1 MHGRMNTLYKNCA
14 RIASSI
20 VQMLMRL
27 FFAPP
32 GPGSG
37 PSGFAPRARLLHFG
51 LRLPRALA
59 LLRFLDLLAGH
70 LCSDIGH
77 CTGDVASRSA
87 RRQSKECKLHPLQGF
102 DAILRD
108 TVACRV
114 EKSQV
119 KLRKYHALVGRTPKP
134 LGRVDVALLNPRAA
148 GIAGA
153 DVVLRGSVALI
164 CGALEPHEG
173 HRVVMFDTG
182 AFPVQGT
189 ETVLGGSVPCFRERA
204 PQLGRLGVRFRVIS
218 SDAVLERPGLGGCA
232 KNSRDSECT

>member
-59 LLRFLDLLAGH
+59 PLRFFDLLAGH

-77 CTGDVASRSA
+77 CTGDVAARSA
-87 RRQSKECKLHPLQGF
+87 RRQSNECKLHPLQGF
-102 DAILRD
+102 DAVLRD
-108 TVACRV
+108 TVACGV

-119 KLRKYHALVGRTPKP
+119 ELREYHALVGRTPKP
-134 LGRVDVALLNPRAA
+134 FGRVDVALLNPRAS

-153 DVVLRGSVALI
+153 NVVLRGSVALI
-164 CGALEPHEG
+164 RGALEPHEG
-173 HRVVMFDTG
+173 RRIVMFDTV
-182 AFPVQGT
+182 ALHVQGT
-189 ETVLGGSVPCFRERA
+189 EKILGGGVPCFRGWA
-204 PQLGRLGVRFRVIS
+204 PPLGRLGV
-218 SDAVLERPGLGGCA
+218 
-232 KNSRDSECT
+232 